1 MSSLQQYINLY
12 RDNRD
17 TLDRGSAPVINAMRP
32 AALKVLEGSRLPDT
46 CDERSQH
53 TSVEQMFAPDYGVNL
68 GRVNIPVDIAATFAC
83 NLPNM
88 STLMGIVVNDF
99 FTPTSTLV
107 NRLPEGVIFDS
118 LRKVATY
125 RADILETYLNK
136 IAPQTDCGVALNTLL
151 MQDGV
156 VIYIPAHVELAKP
169 LQLVNIFSSPTPLMA
184 ARRLLVILED
194 GAKAD
199 VVICDHTQD
208 DAQQYLASQVTEI
221 SLGRDA
227 SLGLYT
233 LEEASLRTSRYA
245 QTYVRQHENS
255 RLNHHYAAL
264 AAGVTRNEFTVDL
277 IGEHAESLLT
287 GMAIGM
293 DREHIDCNTAVN
305 HRVPRCQS
313 NQVFRYVMGGTS
325 KGVFD
330 GGIVVTHDAPFT
342 VAYQS
347 NRNVLASTEA
357 RMHSKPRLEIYNDE
371 VKCSHGATIGQLNE
385 EALFYMRS
393 RGIPAA
399 EARVM
404 LMQAFMADVIDTVGL
419 ESLRD
424 RLRHLVEM
432 RFNGQA
438 ASCRRC
444 SEPSDN

>member
-1 MSSLQQYINLY
+1 MSSLKQYIDLY
-12 RDNRD
+12 RDHHD
-17 TLDRGSAPVINAMRP
+17 TLDKGSVALVNAMRP
-32 AALKVLEGSRLPDT
+32 EALSRLEGAHLPDLS
-46 CDERSQH
+46 DERSQY

-68 GRVNIPVDIAATFAC
+68 ARVNIPVDIAATFAC
-83 NLPNM
+83 NLPNL

-99 FTPTSTLV
+99 FSPSSTLV

-118 LRKVATY
+118 LRTVAAK
-125 RADILETYLNK
+125 RPELLEKYLNK
-136 IAPQTDCGVALNTLL
+136 IAPQTDAGVNLNTLL

-156 VIYIPAHVELAKP
+156 VIYIPANVHLAKP

-184 ARRLLVILED
+184 ARRLLVILGD

-199 VVICDHTQD
+199 IVVCDHTQD
-208 DAQQYLASQVTEI
+208 DAQQYLASQVAEVY
-221 SLGRDA
+221 LGRDA
-227 SLGLYT
+227 GLGFYT

-245 QTYVRQHENS
+245 QTFIEQHEGS
-255 RLNHHYAAL
+255 RLNLHYAAL
-264 AAGVTRNEFTVDL
+264 AAGVSRNEFVVDL
-277 IGEHAESLLT
+277 LGEHAETLLT

-293 DREHIDCNTAVN
+293 DREHVDCNTTVN
-305 HRVPRCQS
+305 HRVPRCHS
-313 NQVFRYVMGGTS
+313 NQVFRYVMGSTS
-325 KGVFD
+325 QGVFD
-330 GGIVVTHDAPFT
+330 GGIVVTPDAPYT
-342 VAYQS
+342 VAYQN

-432 RFNGQA
+432 RFNGQS

-444 SEPSDN
+444 SDTQN

>member
-125 RADILETYLNK
+125 RADILEKYLNK

-245 QTYVRQHENS
+245 QTYVRQHEKS

-305 HRVPRCQS
+305 HRVPHCQS

-325 KGVFD
+325 QGVFD
-330 GGIVVTHDAPFT
+330 GGIVVTPDAPFT

>member
-1 MSSLQQYINLY
+1 MSSLQQYIDLY
-12 RDNRD
+12 RDHHATID
-17 TLDRGSAPVINAMRP
+17 SGSAPLINEMRP
-32 AALKVLEGSRLPDT
+32 AALKVLEGSRLPDLT
-46 CDERSQH
+46 DERSQH

-68 GRVNIPVDIAATFAC
+68 ARVNIPVDIAATFAC
-83 NLPNM
+83 NLPNL

-99 FTPTSTLV
+99 FSPASTLV

-118 LRKVATY
+118 LRSVA
-125 RADILETYLNK
+125 AKHPEILTGYLNK
-136 IAPQTDCGVALNTLL
+136 IAPQDDAGVALNTLL

-156 VIYIPAHVELAKP
+156 VIYVPAGVEVTKP

-184 ARRLLVILED
+184 ARRLLVIMGD
-194 GAKAD
+194 GAKAS
-199 VVICDHTQD
+199 VVVCDHTQD
-208 DAQQYLASQVTEI
+208 EAQHYLASQVTEI

-227 SLGLYT
+227 SLGLYV
-233 LEEASLRTSRYA
+233 LEEASLNTSRYA
-245 QTYVRQHENS
+245 QTFVHQHAGS
-255 RLNHHYAAL
+255 HLNHHYAAL
-264 AAGVTRNEFTVDL
+264 AAGVTRNEFVVDL
-277 IGEHAESLLT
+277 LGEHAETLLT
-287 GMAIGM
+287 GMAIGT

-305 HRVPRCQS
+305 HRVPRCHS

-325 KGVFD
+325 RGVFD
-330 GGIVVTHDAPFT
+330 GGIVVTPEAPFT

-347 NRNVLASTEA
+347 NRNVLASTDA

-393 RGIPAA
+393 RGIPES

-432 RFNGQA
+432 RFNGQS
-438 ASCRRC
+438 ASCRHC
-444 SEPSDN
+444 S